1 MVFDNMSSF
10 SPQTQIDFPVIH
22 TLLLL
27 LARTLWGL
35 VASRESLHFQ
45 PGVGGVGSIKPT
57 EILNLTY

>member
-10 SPQTQIDFPVIH
+10 SPQTQIH